1 MREIFIKYNPYR
13 LETSITIDG
22 AAPKQNSRLNFGDR
36 RLQEWIEELPDI
48 YKSAADLL
56 EEYRKKLSELAQ
68 DVNVGNISIDPFELM
83 AGDISGLSKAFA
95 ASVSTRRKSEGDC

>member
-48 YKSAADLL
+48 FHCIMSRFLKKHITFLKGHPLNKTPKDPMLL
-56 EEYRKKLSELAQ
+56 ANLLKCFPMLLQR
-68 DVNVGNISIDPFELM
+68 
-83 AGDISGLSKAFA
+83 
-95 ASVSTRRKSEGDC
+95 

>member
-1 MREIFIKYNPYR
+1 MCRQFARFADNLQAEIKVK
-13 LETSITIDG
+13 L
-22 AAPKQNSRLNFGDR
+22 
-36 RLQEWIEELPDI
+36 EELIGNYI

-83 AGDISGLSKAFA
+83 AGDISGLSNPLKKR
-95 ASVSTRRKSEGDC
+95 SNSRKI